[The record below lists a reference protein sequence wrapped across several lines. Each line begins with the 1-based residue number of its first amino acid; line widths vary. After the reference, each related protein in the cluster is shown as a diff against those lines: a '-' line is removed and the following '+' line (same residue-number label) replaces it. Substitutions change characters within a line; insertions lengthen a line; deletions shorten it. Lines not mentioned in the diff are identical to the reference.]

1 MMSNVTDTV
10 TRSGS
15 HCWEPDGSFH
25 VVCLFVIAVSTVCF
39 FISVLS
45 VYRII
50 MLVLAGWKE
59 NADIHSTIKMYKL
72 APMSRDMS
80 NMEMTTLGHSVS
92 QSSNPNSIET
102 VESVQCRLPDR
113 EEGPSKGECI
123 C

>member
-25 VVCLFVIAVSTVCF
+25 VVCLFVIVVSTVCF

-50 MLVLAGWKE
+50 MLVLAGWK
-59 NADIHSTIKMYKL
+59 
-72 APMSRDMS
+72 
-80 NMEMTTLGHSVS
+80 
-92 QSSNPNSIET
+92 
-102 VESVQCRLPDR
+102 
-113 EEGPSKGECI
+113 
-123 C
+123 